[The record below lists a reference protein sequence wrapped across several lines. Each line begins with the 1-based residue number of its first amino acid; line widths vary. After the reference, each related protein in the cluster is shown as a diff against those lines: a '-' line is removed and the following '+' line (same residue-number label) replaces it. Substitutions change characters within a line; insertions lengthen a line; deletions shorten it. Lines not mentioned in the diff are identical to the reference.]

1 MSNEKEEA
9 GVDRRQSPRHEA
21 KCEAHLLFIASL
33 VAEET
38 QPPRHTLIGH
48 TRDISDKGLSLVAAS
63 THVSDY
69 DLCEVGSFLRV
80 KLSLPL
86 GVAEMDTEVI
96 RSEWLDQDDPRKGYF
111 LGVQIVQIS
120 DADRGRYSKY
130 LGGLH
135 GMS

>member
-1 MSNEKEEA
+1 MSNEKKEP
-9 GVDRRQSPRHEA
+9 GVDRRGSPRHEA
-21 KCEAHLLFIASL
+21 QCEAHLLFIASPL
-33 VAEET
+33 AVEA

-48 TRDISDKGLSLVAAS
+48 TRDISDKGLSLVATS

-69 DLCEVGSFLRV
+69 DLCEVGSLLRV

-111 LGVQIVQIS
+111 LGVQIMEITR
-120 DADRGRYSKY
+120 DNRGRYSQY
-130 LGGLH
+130 LEALYGKN
-135 GMS
+135 